1 MKNLIVAAAL
11 VAAIAA
17 PAQAARSSP
26 DADLARLLKGRV
38 AEAPVR
44 CIPVSPTDGNSVQ
57 IISERALAWR
67 IGSRI
72 YVNVPQAR
80 AETLDD
86 DDILIT
92 EPFGGQLCRNDQVRP
107 LNRGSRIP
115 KASLLLGNFTPYVRS
130 RAR

>member
-1 MKNLIVAAAL
+1 MKKRIVAAAL
-11 VAAIAA
+11 VAALAA
-17 PAQAARSSP
+17 PVQAARSTP
-26 DADLARLLKGRV
+26 DEDLARLLKGRV

-44 CIPVSPTDGNSVQ
+44 CIPVSPTDLGSVQ

-72 YVNVPQAR
+72 YVNVPRAR

-107 LNRGSRIP
+107 LNRMSRIP

-130 RAR
+130 TAK

>member
-1 MKNLIVAAAL
+1 MKHLIAAAAL
-11 VAAIAA
+11 VAVLSV

-26 DADLARLLKGRV
+26 DEDMAKLLKGRV
-38 AEAPVR
+38 AQAPVR
-44 CIPVSPTDGNSVQ
+44 CIPVSPSDNNSVQ

-107 LNRGSRIP
+107 LNRMSRIP

-130 RAR
+130 AAK

>member
-1 MKNLIVAAAL
+1 MKNMIVAAAL
-11 VAAIAA
+11 VAAAAA

-26 DADLARLLKGRV
+26 DEDMAKLLKGRV

-44 CIPVSPTDGNSVQ
+44 CIPVSPTDNNAVQ
-57 IISERALAWR
+57 IVSQRALVWR
-67 IGSRI
+67 IGSRL

-107 LNRGSRIP
+107 INRGSRIP

-130 RAR
+130 AAK

>member
-11 VAAIAA
+11 VAALAV

-26 DADLARLLKGRV
+26 DADLASLLKGRV

-44 CIPVSPTDGNSVQ
+44 CIPVSPTDNNSVQ
-57 IISERALAWR
+57 IISQRALAWR

-107 LNRGSRIP
+107 LNRMSRIP

-130 RAR
+130 AAK

>member
-1 MKNLIVAAAL
+1 MKSLIVAAAL
-11 VAAIAA
+11 VAATAA

-26 DADLARLLKGRV
+26 DADLAKLLKGRV

-44 CIPVSPTDGNSVQ
+44 CIPVSPADSHSVQ
-57 IISERALAWR
+57 IVSERALVWR
-67 IGSRI
+67 IGSRL

-107 LNRGSRIP
+107 LNRMSRIP
-115 KASLLLGNFTPYVRS
+115 KASLLLGTFTPYVRS
-130 RAR
+130 AAK

>member
-1 MKNLIVAAAL
+1 MKKMIVAAAL
-11 VAAIAA
+11 VAALAA

-44 CIPVSPTDGNSVQ
+44 CIPLSPTDNNSVQ
-57 IISERALAWR
+57 IISQRALAWR

-86 DDILIT
+86 DDILIS

-130 RAR
+130 ASK

>member
-1 MKNLIVAAAL
+1 MKKLIAAAAL

-17 PAQAARSSP
+17 PAQAARSTP
-26 DADLARLLKGRV
+26 DQDLAELLKGKV

-44 CIPVSPTDGNSVQ
+44 CIPVSPTDLSSVQ
-57 IISERALAWR
+57 IISGRALVWR

-72 YVNVPQAR
+72 YVNVPRAR

-92 EPFGGQLCRNDQVRP
+92 EPFGSQLCRNDQVRP
-107 LNRGSRIP
+107 LNRMSRIP

-130 RAR
+130 AVK

>member
-11 VAAIAA
+11 VAALAM
-17 PAQAARSSP
+17 PAQAARSRP
-26 DADLARLLKGRV
+26 DAELASLLKGRV
-38 AEAPVR
+38 AGAPVR
-44 CIPVSPTDGNSVQ
+44 CIPVSPTDSNSVQ
-57 IISERALAWR
+57 IISQRALVWR
-67 IGSRI
+67 IGSRL

-107 LNRGSRIP
+107 LNRMSRIP

-130 RAR
+130 AAK

>member
-1 MKNLIVAAAL
+1 MKNMIVAAAL
-11 VAAIAA
+11 VAVVSA

-26 DADLARLLKGRV
+26 DEEMAKLLKGRV

-44 CIPVSPTDGNSVQ
+44 CIPLSPGDNNSVQ
-57 IISERALAWR
+57 IVSERALVWR
-67 IGSRI
+67 IGSRL

-130 RAR
+130 AAK

>member
-11 VAAIAA
+11 VAALAV

-44 CIPVSPTDGNSVQ
+44 CIPVSPTDSNSVQ
-57 IISERALAWR
+57 IISQRALAWR

-86 DDILIT
+86 DDIVIT

-107 LNRGSRIP
+107 LNRMSRIP

-130 RAR
+130 AAK